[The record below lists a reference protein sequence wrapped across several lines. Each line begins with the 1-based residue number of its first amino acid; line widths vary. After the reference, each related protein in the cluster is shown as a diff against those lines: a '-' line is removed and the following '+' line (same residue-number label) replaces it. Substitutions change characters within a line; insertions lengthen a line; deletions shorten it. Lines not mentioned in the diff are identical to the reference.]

1 MSMNKIKIDG
11 VLIVEGKEDVS
22 YLSSFI
28 DAHFFITNGYD
39 LSKEKIDFLNQASK
53 VNALIILTDPD
64 TAGEEIRKKISELV
78 CNVKH
83 ARSEDNRRKGYKK
96 HGVAEL
102 TKEEVIKALSP
113 FITNKFERQNYDL
126 SSLISLSDNPKEN
139 REKLIKKYRLIDGN
153 NKYLENQLNILKIK
167 AEEVKE
173 LLSGN

>member
-53 VNALIILTDPD
+53 VNTLIIFTDPD
-64 TAGEEIRKKISELV
+64 KAGEEIRKKISELV

-113 FITNKFERQNYDL
+113 FITNEFERQNYDL
-126 SSLISLSDNPKEN
+126 SSLISLSDNPKGN
-139 REKLIKKYRLIDGN
+139 KEKLIKKYRLIDGN

>member
-28 DAHFFITNGYD
+28 DTLFFTTNGYD
-39 LSKEKIDFLNQASK
+39 LSKEKIEFLNQASK
-53 VNALIILTDPD
+53 ANNLIVFTDPD
-64 TAGEEIRKKISELV
+64 KAGVEIRKKISELV
-78 CNVKH
+78 IGVKH
-83 ARSEDNRRKGYKK
+83 ANSEDNRRKGYKK

-113 FITNKFERQNYDL
+113 FITNEFIRQNYDL
-126 SSLISLSDNPKEN
+126 STLISLSDNPKGN
-139 REKLIKKYRLIDGN
+139 KEKLIKKYKLIDGN
-153 NKYLENQLNILKIK
+153 NKYLENQLNILKVK

>member
-39 LSKEKIDFLNQASK
+39 LSKEKIDFLNQSSK
-53 VNALIILTDPD
+53 VNTLIIFTDPD
-64 TAGEEIRKKISELV
+64 IAGEEIREKISESV
-78 CNVKH
+78 IGVKH

-113 FITNKFERQNYDL
+113 FITNEFERQNYDL

>member
-1 MSMNKIKIDG
+1 MNKIKIDG

-39 LSKEKIDFLNQASK
+39 LSNEKIDFLNQASK